1 MEGKSTILRGN
12 EKGTVIK
19 RQTIQIISHQE
30 WLQVT
35 TSHITRAAMSAC
47 EWLQVRLELTTSK
60 TSSE

>member
-12 EKGTVIK
+12 KKGTVIK

-35 TSHITRAAMSAC
+35 TRHITRAAMSAC
-47 EWLQVRLELTTSK
+47 EWLQVRLELTTRK

>member
-12 EKGTVIK
+12 KKGTVIK

-47 EWLQVRLELTTSK
+47 EWLQVRLELTTCK
-60 TSSE
+60 NSSE

>member
-1 MEGKSTILRGN
+1 MEGKSTTLRGN
-12 EKGTVIK
+12 KKGTVIK
-19 RQTIQIISHQE
+19 RQTIQITSHQE

>member
-1 MEGKSTILRGN
+1 MEGKSTILSGN
-12 EKGTVIK
+12 KKGTVIK

-35 TSHITRAAMSAC
+35 TRHITRAAMSAC

>member
-1 MEGKSTILRGN
+1 MILIGN
-12 EKGTVIK
+12 KKETVIK
-19 RQTIQIISHQE
+19 RQTIQITSHQE

-47 EWLQVRLELTTSK
+47 KWLEVRLELTTSK

>member
-35 TSHITRAAMSAC
+35 TSHITRAAMSAI